1 MTAYDWNDTIQ
12 NDGSDFR
19 LLPLGIYPFTVKKM
33 ERGYYNG
40 GANIPPCPRA
50 ELTLHVGIGADA
62 TDVPENL
69 LLDDSLEWKL
79 CQFFL
84 AIGDRKHG
92 EALQMDWDAV
102 EGKSGW
108 LEIEHRTWTGRDGED
123 RESNQVAR
131 FIDPQDAPADG
142 KPILKDA
149 ADDGDGDE
157 W

>member
-1 MTAYDWNDTIQ
+1 MTAYDWDSTIEH
-12 NDGSDFR
+12 DGADFK
-19 LLPLGIYPFTVKKM
+19 LLRPGIYPFTIKRM

-40 GANIPPCPRA
+40 GASIPPCPRA
-50 ELTLHVGIGADA
+50 EVTLRVGVGVESV
-62 TDVPENL
+62 DVVERIM
-69 LLDDSLEWKL
+69 LDDSLEWKL

-92 EALQMDWDAV
+92 EALKMNWDAV

-108 LEIEHRTWTGRDGED
+108 VEIENVEGTKDPD
-123 RESNQVAR
+123 KLFNQVKR
-131 FIDPQDAPADG
+131 FLDPQDAPADG

-149 ADDGDGDE
+149 ADIDEDGE